1 MASIGELKELL
12 MYYTEEIEQQ
22 MSTLRECY
30 ASVDAYRQEIPK
42 VLSKASQE
50 DPIDED
56 LMAAIEEANN
66 VVDDIVA
73 SMENAIYTLDCT
85 TSNTT
90 EYVYSL

>member
-30 ASVDAYRQEIPK
+30 ASVDAYRQEIQK

-85 TSNTT
+85 TYNTT